1 MTGTADL
8 QEFVAAYLVEAEEHL
23 TVANTQLLA
32 IESAQ
37 RDGETNPR
45 AVRETFRSLHTI
57 KGLSAMVGVEPVVA
71 IAHRMEN
78 FLRDSDRSGGA
89 LPQTAID
96 ALLQGVHA
104 IEQRVA
110 ALSRGDSAPAPSEEL
125 LAALDSL
132 GLSAAPAPRSPAV
145 VLDLDPA
152 ILGKLAPFEVDQ
164 LLRGIAAGQRALR
177 TEFNPSP
184 ERAAQGLSIN
194 SVRERMSKVASI
206 VRVLPRAVP
215 VTPEAP
221 GGLCFVLIL
230 LTHSSDDLIAE
241 AVGLSSTSFCS
252 IARDAPKPTADAD
265 VDAEVLP
272 AVEADLDGTA
282 DGTLDSHSRRGV
294 VRVDVSRLDDAMEGL
309 SALIVTRYRLAR
321 SIASL
326 SERGVNTR
334 ELTEIMSDNARQLR
348 DLRAAIVRVRM
359 VPVSE
364 LLERIPLLVR
374 GLRRAT
380 NRSVRLELEGGS
392 AELDKS
398 VSERLFPVIVH
409 LVRNAVDHAIE
420 TPDERLRRGKSE
432 EGLLRITCSARSNTR
447 LEITVSDDGRGI
459 DRAAV
464 ARKAGRVAPTDDP
477 GLLDLLCIPGLS
489 TREIVTTTSGRGMG
503 MEIVKRTIV
512 DELGGELSVHS
523 QFGQGTTF
531 TLRVPLTISIVDA
544 FSFECGQQRFVVPV
558 AMVEEIIEVDANALV
573 QVPANDDGSPAV
585 DIISRRGVALPMI
598 QLAQVFKLQSSRKG
612 QPKAIVVRRAGA
624 PIAFA
629 VDRMLGQQEVV
640 IRPINDALVRA
651 PGVSGATDLGDG
663 RPTLVLDL
671 VALSE
676 RLAHFVAAEQ
686 VSIAAHSPA
695 RTR

>member
-1 MTGTADL
+1 VTGTADL
-8 QEFVAAYLVEAEEHL
+8 KEFIAAYLVEAEEHL
-23 TVANTQLLA
+23 AVANTQLLA
-32 IESAQ
+32 VEGAQ
-37 RDGETNPR
+37 KNGSTNPR

-78 FLRDSDRSGGA
+78 FLRDSDRSGGTLA
-89 LPQTAID
+89 QPAID
-96 ALLQGVHA
+96 ALLRGVRA

-110 ALSRGDSAPAPSEEL
+110 ALARGDSAAPPSEEL

-132 GLSAAPAPRSPAV
+132 GLVATTAAPAPAA

-152 ILGKLAPFEVDQ
+152 LLAKLAPFEVDQ
-164 LLRGIAAGQRALR
+164 LLRGIAEGQRALR
-177 TEFNPSP
+177 AEFSPSP
-184 ERAAQGLSIN
+184 ERAAQGLTIN
-194 SVRERMSKVASI
+194 SVRERMAKVADI
-206 VRVLPRAVP
+206 VRVLPRGVP
-215 VTPEAP
+215 ASPEAP

-230 LTHSSDDLIAE
+230 LTRSSDELIAE
-241 AVGLSSTSFCS
+241 AVGVRGAQFQSV
-252 IARDAPKPTADAD
+252 AR
-265 VDAEVLP
+265 ELP
-272 AVEADLDGTA
+272 APAMESELVPSIEAEFDGA
-282 DGTLDSHSRRGV
+282 EDGKIDTHSRRGV

-309 SALIVTRYRLAR
+309 SSLIVTRFRLAR
-321 SIASL
+321 AIASL
-326 SERGVNTR
+326 TERGVNTR
-334 ELTEIMSDNARQLR
+334 ELSEIMTDNARQLR

-364 LLERIPLLVR
+364 LLERVPLLVR

-420 TPDERLRRGKSE
+420 TPDERLRRGKPE
-432 EGLLRITCSARSNTR
+432 EGLLRITCGARTNTR

-464 ARKAGRVAPTDDP
+464 AKKAGRPSPSDDA

-489 TREIVTTTSGRGMG
+489 TRDIVTTTSGRGMG

-512 DELGGELSVHS
+512 DELGGELEVHS
-523 QFGQGTTF
+523 VVGQGTTF

-544 FSFECGQQRFVVPV
+544 FSFECGEQRFVVPV
-558 AMVEEIIEVDANALV
+558 TMVDEIVEVDANALV
-573 QVPANDDGSPAV
+573 KVPANDDDSLTV
-585 DIISRRGVALPMI
+585 DILSRRGVAVPMI
-598 QLAQVFKLQSSRKG
+598 QLAQVFRLKTAGKG
-612 QPKAIVVRRAGA
+612 AGKAIVVRRAGSA
-624 PIAFA
+624 VAFA

-640 IRPINDALVRA
+640 VRPLNDVLVRA

-671 VALSE
+671 VALSAS
-676 RLAHFVAAEQ
+676 LSM
-686 VSIAAHSPA
+686 VSLGGSA
-695 RTR
+695 R

>member
-1 MTGTADL
+1 VTGTADL
-8 QEFVAAYLVEAEEHL
+8 KEFIAAYLVEAEEHL

-37 RDGETNPR
+37 RSGETNPR

-78 FLRDSDRSGGA
+78 FLRDSDHSGGA
-89 LPQTAID
+89 LPQPAID
-96 ALLQGVHA
+96 ALLRGVRA

-110 ALSRGDSAPAPSEEL
+110 ALSRGDSAAAPSEEL

-132 GLSAAPAPRSPAV
+132 GLSAAPMPPAPAA
-145 VLDLDPA
+145 VLDLDPSMLA
-152 ILGKLAPFEVDQ
+152 KLAPFEVDQ
-164 LLRGIAAGQRALR
+164 LLRGIASGQRALR
-177 TEFNPSP
+177 AEFSPSP
-184 ERAAQGLSIN
+184 QRAAQGSTIN
-194 SVRERMSKVASI
+194 SVRERMAKVADI

-215 VTPEAP
+215 PSPEAP

-230 LTHSSDDLIAE
+230 LTNSSDEVIAE
-241 AVGLSSTSFCS
+241 AVGLSAGNLHRIT
-252 IARDAPKPTADAD
+252 RDTPQ
-265 VDAEVLP
+265 
-272 AVEADLDGTA
+272 AVEPPELVALPDAALDGA
-282 DGTLDSHSRRGV
+282 DDGKLDTHSRRGF

-309 SALIVTRYRLAR
+309 SALIVTRFRLAR

-326 SERGVNTR
+326 TQRGVNTR
-334 ELTEIMSDNARQLR
+334 ELSEIMSDNARQLR

-364 LLERIPLLVR
+364 LLERLPLLVR

-380 NRSVRLELEGGS
+380 NRSVRLELEAGN

-398 VSERLFPVIVH
+398 VSERLFPVLVH

-420 TPDERLRRGKSE
+420 TPDERVRRNKPE
-432 EGLLRITCSARSNTR
+432 EGLLRITCGARTNTR
-447 LEITVSDDGRGI
+447 LELTVSDDGRGI

-464 ARKAGRVAPTDDP
+464 AKRAGRAAPRDDA

-489 TREIVTTTSGRGMG
+489 TRDIVTTTSGRGMG
-503 MEIVKRTIV
+503 MEIVKRTVV
-512 DELGGELSVHS
+512 DELGGELEVHS
-523 QFGQGTTF
+523 QFGHGTTF

-544 FSFECGQQRFVVPV
+544 FSFECGEQRFVVPV
-558 AMVEEIIEVDANALV
+558 AMVDEIIEVDPHGLV
-573 QVPANDDGSPAV
+573 QVPANDDGSPTV
-585 DIISRRGVALPMI
+585 DIISRRGMAVPMI
-598 QLAQVFKLQSSRKG
+598 QLAQIFRLKTSKNSG
-612 QPKAIVVRRAGA
+612 SKAIVVRRAGA
-624 PIAFA
+624 PVAFA

-640 IRPINDALVRA
+640 IRPINDVLARA

-671 VALSE
+671 VALSAS
-676 RLAHFVAAEQ
+676 LNTSTGQ
-686 VSIAAHSPA
+686 LPA

>member
-1 MTGTADL
+1 VTGTADL
-8 QEFVAAYLVEAEEHL
+8 KEFIAAYLIEAEEHL

-37 RDGETNPR
+37 RNGDTNPR
-45 AVRETFRSLHTI
+45 GLRETFRSLHTI
-57 KGLSAMVGVEPVVA
+57 KGLSAMVGIEPVVA

-78 FLRDSDRSGGA
+78 FLRDSDRSGSA
-89 LPQTAID
+89 LPQPAID
-96 ALLQGVHA
+96 ALLRGVRA
-104 IEQRVA
+104 IEQRIA
-110 ALSRGDSAPAPSEEL
+110 ALARGDIAAAPSEEL

-132 GLSAAPAPRSPAV
+132 GLSAAPVARAPTS
-145 VLDLDPA
+145 VLDLDPELLA
-152 ILGKLAPFEVDQ
+152 KLAPFEVDQ
-164 LLRGIAAGQRALR
+164 LLRGIATGARALR
-177 TEFNPSP
+177 AEFSPSP
-184 ERAAQGLSIN
+184 ERAAQGLTIN
-194 SVRERMSKVASI
+194 SVRERIAKVADI

-215 VTPEAP
+215 VAPGAP
-221 GGLCFVLIL
+221 GGLCFILIL
-230 LTHSSDDLIAE
+230 LTRATDEAIAE
-241 AVGLSSTSFCS
+241 AVGLGSLNVQG
-252 IARDAPKPTADAD
+252 IARDSPTKAVVPDLAPSI
-265 VDAEVLP
+265 DAE
-272 AVEADLDGTA
+272 LDGVD
-282 DGTLDSHSRRGV
+282 DGRIDTHSRRGV

-321 SIASL
+321 SIAAL
-326 SERGVNTR
+326 TEHGVNTR
-334 ELTEIMSDNARQLR
+334 ELSGIMNDNARQLR

-359 VPVSE
+359 VPVNE

-380 NRSVRLELEGGS
+380 NRSVRLELEGGD

-420 TPDERLRRGKSE
+420 TPDERLRRGKPE
-432 EGLLRITCSARSNTR
+432 EGLLRITCGARSNTR

-464 ARKAGRVAPTDDP
+464 AAKAGRPAPDDDA
-477 GLLDLLCIPGLS
+477 GLLELLCIPGLS
-489 TREIVTTTSGRGMG
+489 TRDIVTTTSGRGMG

-512 DELGGELSVHS
+512 DELGGELELHS

-544 FSFECGQQRFVVPV
+544 FSFECSDQRFVVPV
-558 AMVEEIIEVDANALV
+558 TMVEEIIEVDSNALV
-573 QVPANDDGSPAV
+573 QVPANEDGSPAV
-585 DIISRRGVALPMI
+585 DMISRRGVAVPMI
-598 QLAQVFKLQSSRKG
+598 QLWQVFHLQAGKKPPR
-612 QPKAIVVRRAGA
+612 KAIVVRRAGA
-624 PIAFA
+624 PVAFA

-640 IRPINDALVRA
+640 IRPMNDALVRA

-671 VALSE
+671 VALSASLNTSSQP
-676 RLAHFVAAEQ
+676 LAR
-686 VSIAAHSPA
+686 A
-695 RTR
+695 R

>member
-8 QEFVAAYLVEAEEHL
+8 KEFIAAYLVEAEEHL

-57 KGLSAMVGVEPVVA
+57 KGLSAMVGIEPVVA

-89 LPQTAID
+89 LPQPAID
-96 ALLQGVHA
+96 ALLRGVRA

-110 ALSRGDSAPAPSEEL
+110 ALSRGDSAAAPSDEL
-125 LAALDSL
+125 LTTLDSL
-132 GLSAAPAPRSPAV
+132 GFAAAPVRPARAA

-152 ILGKLAPFEVDQ
+152 LLAKLAPFEVEQ

-177 TEFNPSP
+177 AEFSPSP
-184 ERAAQGLSIN
+184 ELAARGLTIN
-194 SVRERMSKVASI
+194 SVRTRLGSVADI

-215 VTPEAP
+215 VSPQAP
-221 GGLCFVLIL
+221 GGLCFVLLL
-230 LTHSSDDLIAE
+230 LTRSSDEMIAE
-241 AVGLSSTSFCS
+241 AVGLSGASIHN
-252 IARDAPKPTADAD
+252 IARDLPEPAARSD
-265 VDAEVLP
+265 VDP
-272 AVEADLDGTA
+272 AILAAA
-282 DGTLDSHSRRGV
+282 DGGEDGKLDVHLRRGI

-309 SALIVTRYRLAR
+309 SALIVTRFRLTR
-321 SIASL
+321 SIAAL
-326 SERGVNTR
+326 TERGVNTR
-334 ELTEIMSDNARQLR
+334 ELSEIMNDNARQLR

-364 LLERIPLLVR
+364 LLERLPLLVR

-380 NRSVRLELEGGS
+380 NRAVRLELEAGN

-420 TPDERLRRGKSE
+420 TPDERLRRNKPE
-432 EGLLRITCSARSNTR
+432 EGLLRISCSARGSTR

-459 DRAAV
+459 DRALV
-464 ARKAGRVAPTDDP
+464 AKRAGRATPNDDA
-477 GLLDLLCIPGLS
+477 GLLDLLCIAGLS
-489 TREIVTTTSGRGMG
+489 TRDIVTTTSGRGMG

-512 DELGGELSVHS
+512 DELGGELELHS
-523 QFGQGTTF
+523 QVGQGTTF

-544 FSFECGQQRFVVPV
+544 FSFECGDQRFVVPV
-558 AMVEEIIEVDANALV
+558 TMVDEIIEVDPNALV
-573 QVPANDDGSPAV
+573 QVPANDDGWPWR
-585 DIISRRGVALPMI
+585 DIVSRRGVAVPMI
-598 QLAQVFKLQSSRKG
+598 QLAHVFRIKTG
-612 QPKAIVVRRAGA
+612 QKRGSKAIVVRRGGA
-624 PIAFA
+624 PVAFA

-640 IRPINDALVRA
+640 IRPINDVLARA

-671 VALSE
+671 VALSTS
-676 RLAHFVAAEQ
+676 LGSVPQ
-686 VSIAAHSPA
+686 LPA

>member
-1 MTGTADL
+1 VTGTADL
-8 QEFVAAYLVEAEEHL
+8 KEFIAAYLVEAEEHL
-23 TVANTQLLA
+23 TLANTQLLA

-37 RDGETNPR
+37 RAGETNPR

-89 LPQTAID
+89 LPQPAID
-96 ALLQGVHA
+96 ALLRGVHA

-110 ALSRGDSAPAPSEEL
+110 ALSRGDSAAPPSEEL
-125 LAALDSL
+125 LTALDSL
-132 GLSAAPAPRSPAV
+132 GLAAPIASSPTAI
-145 VLDLDPA
+145 LDLDPGMLA
-152 ILGKLAPFEVDQ
+152 KLAPFEVDQ
-164 LLRGIAAGQRALR
+164 LLRGIAGGQRALR
-177 TEFNPSP
+177 AEFSPSP
-184 ERAAQGLSIN
+184 ERAARGSTIN
-194 SVRERMSKVASI
+194 SIRERMAKVADI

-215 VTPEAP
+215 ASAEAP

-230 LTHSSDDLIAE
+230 LTKSSDEVIAE
-241 AVGLSSTSFCS
+241 AVGLS
-252 IARDAPKPTADAD
+252 RDSLHDISRAGGNAADDPKLVPAL
-265 VDAEVLP
+265 EV
-272 AVEADLDGTA
+272 ALDGA
-282 DGTLDSHSRRGV
+282 DDGKFDSHSRRGV

-309 SALIVTRYRLAR
+309 SALIVTRFRLAR
-321 SIASL
+321 SIAAL
-326 SERGVNTR
+326 SQRGVNTR
-334 ELTEIMSDNARQLR
+334 ELSEIMTDNARQLR

-364 LLERIPLLVR
+364 LLERLPLLVR

-380 NRSVRLELEGGS
+380 NRSVRLELEAGN
-392 AELDKS
+392 AELDKA
-398 VSERLFPVIVH
+398 VSERLFPVLVH

-420 TPDERLRRGKSE
+420 TPDERLRRSKPE
-432 EGLLRITCSARSNTR
+432 EGLLRITCGARSNTR

-464 ARKAGRVAPTDDP
+464 ARKAGRAAPSDDA

-489 TREIVTTTSGRGMG
+489 TRDIVTTTSGRGMG

-512 DELGGELSVHS
+512 DELGGELEVHS
-523 QFGQGTTF
+523 QLGQGTTF

-544 FSFECGQQRFVVPV
+544 FSFECGEQRFVVPV
-558 AMVEEIIEVDANALV
+558 TMVDEIIEVDPDGLV
-573 QVPANDDGSPAV
+573 QVPANDDGSPTV
-585 DIISRRGVALPMI
+585 DIISRRGMAVPMI
-598 QLAQVFKLQSSRKG
+598 QLAEVFRLKTEKNSGR
-612 QPKAIVVRRAGA
+612 KAIVVRRAGA
-624 PIAFA
+624 PVAFA

-640 IRPINDALVRA
+640 IRPINDVLVRA

-671 VALSE
+671 VALSAS
-676 RLAHFVAAEQ
+676 LNTTQ
-686 VSIAAHSPA
+686 LPT

>member
-1 MTGTADL
+1 MTATADL
-8 QEFVAAYLVEAEEHL
+8 KEFIAAYLVEAEEHL
-23 TVANTQLLA
+23 AVANSQLLLV
-32 IESAQ
+32 ERAQ

-89 LPQTAID
+89 LPQSAID
-96 ALLQGVHA
+96 ALLAGVHA

-110 ALSRGDSAPAPSEEL
+110 ALSRGDDAAAPSEEL
-125 LAALDSL
+125 LASLDSL
-132 GLSAAPAPRSPAV
+132 GLAPVITPPPTA
-145 VLDLDPA
+145 VLDLEPA
-152 ILGKLAPFEVDQ
+152 MLAKLAPFEVDQ
-164 LLRGIAAGQRALR
+164 LVRGIAKGQRALR
-177 TEFNPSP
+177 AEFSPSP
-184 ERAAQGLSIN
+184 ERAAQGLTIN
-194 SVRERMSKVASI
+194 SVRERMAKVAEI

-215 VTPEAP
+215 VTEAAP

-230 LTHSSDDLIAE
+230 LSLASDEVIAS
-241 AVGLSSTSFCS
+241 AVGLASTSLQS
-252 IARDAPKPTADAD
+252 IVRSRAEPPPELALAPPAIATEIEATEDTP
-265 VDAEVLP
+265 VDK
-272 AVEADLDGTA
+272 
-282 DGTLDSHSRRGV
+282 HSRRGV
-294 VRVDVSRLDDAMEGL
+294 VRVDVSRLDDAMDGL
-309 SALIVTRYRLAR
+309 SALIVTRFRLAR
-321 SIASL
+321 AIASL
-326 SERGVNTR
+326 TERGVNTR
-334 ELTEIMSDNARQLR
+334 EVSEIMTDNARQLR

-374 GLRRAT
+374 GLQRAT
-380 NRSVRLELEGGS
+380 NRAVRLELEGGR

-398 VSERLFPVIVH
+398 VSERLFPVLVH

-420 TPDERLRRGKSE
+420 TPDERVRRGKPE
-432 EGLLRITCSARSNTR
+432 EGLLRIVCGSHSNAR

-459 DRAAV
+459 DRSAV
-464 ARKAGRVAPTDDP
+464 SRKAGRAVPSDDA

-512 DELGGELSVHS
+512 EELGGELEVHS

-544 FSFECGQQRFVVPV
+544 FSFECGEQRFVVPV
-558 AMVEEIIEVDANALV
+558 AMVDEIIEVDPDALV
-573 QVPANDDGSPAV
+573 HVPANDDGSPAV
-585 DIISRRGVALPMI
+585 DIISRRGVAVPML
-598 QLAQVFKLQSSRKG
+598 QLAEIFRLKASRNG
-612 QPKAIVVRRAGA
+612 ASKAIVVRRAGA
-624 PIAFA
+624 PVAFA

-640 IRPINDALVRA
+640 IRPINDVLVRA

-671 VALSE
+671 VALSASLNGGANLLP
-676 RLAHFVAAEQ
+676 RA
-686 VSIAAHSPA
+686 
-695 RTR
+695 

>member
-1 MTGTADL
+1 VTATADL
-8 QEFVAAYLVEAEEHL
+8 KEFIAAYLVEAEEHL
-23 TVANTQLLA
+23 AVANSQLLLV
-32 IESAQ
+32 ERAQ

-89 LPQTAID
+89 LPQSAID
-96 ALLQGVHA
+96 ALLAGVHA

-110 ALSRGDSAPAPSEEL
+110 ALSRGDDAAAPSEEL
-125 LAALDSL
+125 LASLDSL
-132 GLSAAPAPRSPAV
+132 GLAPVITPPPTA
-145 VLDLDPA
+145 VLDLEPA
-152 ILGKLAPFEVDQ
+152 MLAKLAPFEVDQ
-164 LLRGIAAGQRALR
+164 LVRGIAKGQRALR
-177 TEFNPSP
+177 AEFSPSP
-184 ERAAQGLSIN
+184 ERAAQGLTIN
-194 SVRERMSKVASI
+194 SVRERMAKVAEI

-215 VTPEAP
+215 VTEAAP

-230 LTHSSDDLIAE
+230 LSLASDEVIAS
-241 AVGLSSTSFCS
+241 AVGLASTSLQS
-252 IARDAPKPTADAD
+252 IVRSR
-265 VDAEVLP
+265 AELP
-272 AVEADLDGTA
+272 PELAL
-282 DGTLDSHSRRGV
+282 
-294 VRVDVSRLDDAMEGL
+294 DAMDGL
-309 SALIVTRYRLAR
+309 SALIVTRFRLAR
-321 SIASL
+321 AIASL
-326 SERGVNTR
+326 TERGVNTR
-334 ELTEIMSDNARQLR
+334 EVSEIMTDNARQLR

-374 GLRRAT
+374 GLQRAT
-380 NRSVRLELEGGS
+380 NRAVRLELEGGR

-398 VSERLFPVIVH
+398 VSERLFPVLVH

-420 TPDERLRRGKSE
+420 TPDERVRRGKPE
-432 EGLLRITCSARSNTR
+432 EGLLRIVCGSHSNAR

-459 DRAAV
+459 DRSAV
-464 ARKAGRVAPTDDP
+464 SRKAGRAVPSDDA

-512 DELGGELSVHS
+512 EELGGELEVHS

-544 FSFECGQQRFVVPV
+544 FSFECGEQRFVVPV
-558 AMVEEIIEVDANALV
+558 AMVDEIIEVDPDALV
-573 QVPANDDGSPAV
+573 HVPANDDGSPAV
-585 DIISRRGVALPMI
+585 DIISRRGVAVPML
-598 QLAQVFKLQSSRKG
+598 QLAEIFRLKASRNG
-612 QPKAIVVRRAGA
+612 ASKAIVVRRAGA
-624 PIAFA
+624 PVAFA

-640 IRPINDALVRA
+640 IRPINDVLVRA

-671 VALSE
+671 VALSASLNGGANLLP
-676 RLAHFVAAEQ
+676 RA
-686 VSIAAHSPA
+686 
-695 RTR
+695 

>member
-1 MTGTADL
+1 VTDTADL
-8 QEFVAAYLVEAEEHL
+8 KEFIAAYLVEAEEHL

-37 RDGETNPR
+37 RSGETNPR

-57 KGLSAMVGVEPVVA
+57 KGLSAMVGIEPVVA

-96 ALLQGVHA
+96 ALLRGVRA
-104 IEQRVA
+104 IEQRIA
-110 ALSRGDSAPAPSEEL
+110 ALAGGGAAAAPSDEL
-125 LAALDSL
+125 LTTLDSL
-132 GLSAAPAPRSPAV
+132 GLAAQPAAPSPNS
-145 VLDLDPA
+145 VLDLEPG
-152 ILGKLAPFEVDQ
+152 ILAKLAPFEVDQ

-177 TEFNPSP
+177 AEFSPSP
-184 ERAAQGLSIN
+184 ERAAQGLTIN
-194 SVRERMSKVASI
+194 SVRERVAQVADI

-215 VTPEAP
+215 VTPETP
-221 GGLCFVLIL
+221 GGLSFVLIL
-230 LTHSSDDLIAE
+230 LTRSSDEAIAD
-241 AVGLSSTSFCS
+241 AVGLGSLSLHGVSRALPEAGPDS
-252 IARDAPKPTADAD
+252 DLAPGS
-265 VDAEVLP
+265 
-272 AVEADLDGTA
+272 EALLDGVE
-282 DGTLDSHSRRGV
+282 DGKIDTHSRRGV

-321 SIASL
+321 SIATL
-326 SERGVNTR
+326 TEHGVNTR
-334 ELTEIMSDNARQLR
+334 ELTAIMNDNARQLR

-380 NRSVRLELEGGS
+380 NRSVRLELEGGN

-420 TPDERLRRGKSE
+420 TPDERVRRGKSE
-432 EGLLRITCSARSNTR
+432 EGLLRITCGARSNTR

-459 DRAAV
+459 DRASV
-464 ARKAGRVAPTDDP
+464 AKKAGRATPDDDAE
-477 GLLDLLCIPGLS
+477 LLDLLCIPGLS
-489 TREIVTTTSGRGMG
+489 TRDIVTTTSGRGMG

-512 DELGGELSVHS
+512 DELGGELELHS
-523 QFGQGTTF
+523 QLGKGTTF

-544 FSFECGQQRFVVPV
+544 FSFECSDQRFVVPV
-558 AMVEEIIEVDANALV
+558 TMVEEIIEVDPNALV

-585 DIISRRGVALPMI
+585 DIISRRGVAVPMI
-598 QLAQVFKLQSSRKG
+598 QLSQVFQLATTHGGGR
-612 QPKAIVVRRAGA
+612 KAIVVRRAGA

-629 VDRMLGQQEVV
+629 IDRMLGQQEVV
-640 IRPINDALVRA
+640 IRPLNDVLVRA

-671 VALSE
+671 VALSAS
-676 RLAHFVAAEQ
+676 LNTAPQ
-686 VSIAAHSPA
+686 LLA